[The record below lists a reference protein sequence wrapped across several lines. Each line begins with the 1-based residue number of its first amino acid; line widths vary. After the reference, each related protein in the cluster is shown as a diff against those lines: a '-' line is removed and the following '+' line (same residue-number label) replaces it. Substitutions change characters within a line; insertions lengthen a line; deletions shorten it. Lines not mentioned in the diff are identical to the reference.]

1 MRSIWNGSISFGLVS
16 VSCKLYGATEEHE
29 LVSHQVH
36 AHDGGRIKYQK
47 VCAECSEAVSSDS
60 IAKQFEIEGQAAILT
75 DEDLRTLP
83 SENNRV
89 IEVLEFVPADS
100 LDVMMY
106 EKSYFAA
113 PANNGVMKAYALLAK
128 TLEDAGKVAIARF
141 TLRSKT
147 RLAALSVTG
156 KGILVLH
163 ALRWPDEIRP
173 AVLPALDTAVLDRRR
188 DELSDAEVG
197 MAAQLVESMSVE
209 GFNPDRYQDTFKTE
223 LRELVMS
230 KLGVVE
236 DGAEEVSGLLAML
249 EASQK
254 AREDASVR
262 PAVSRQAC
270 MSGSRAPIREWA
282 RARGIA
288 VSSRGRIPQDIV
300 DRYELE
306 AV

>member
-1 MRSIWNGSISFGLVS
+1 MRSIYNGAINFGLVS
-16 VSCKLYGATEEHE
+16 VPVKLYGATEEHE

-47 VCAECSEAVSSDS
+47 VCAECSEAVSSDA
-60 IAKQFEIEGQAAILT
+60 IAKQFEIEGQTAILT

-113 PANNGVMKAYALLAK
+113 PANNGVMKAYALLAR

-147 RLAALSVTG
+147 RLAALGVTG

-197 MAAQLVESMSVE
+197 MAAQLVESMSME
-209 GFNPDRYQDTFKTE
+209 GFNPDRYQDNFGVE

-249 EASQK
+249 EKSAAARAPK
-254 AREDASVR
+254 ACK
-262 PAVSRQAC
+262 P
-270 MSGSRAPIREWA
+270 PIREWA
-282 RARGIA
+282 KARGIA